1 MHQGRIEKVLKNMKA
16 HGFKELIISAIDSIF
31 YLTGHE
37 IHPGERMM
45 VLYLTDE
52 GDHKFFVG
60 ELFPMEDT
68 QLSVSYFKDTEDC
81 VALLAQTVQGNGV
94 VGVDKEWA
102 AHFLLR
108 LMKFKP
114 GTTFEVG
121 SPAVDFARLHK
132 DDEEAELM
140 RKSSAI
146 NDVVMAQV
154 EGILKSDKNLTE
166 LELIKKIEALY
177 LEAGA
182 DGNSF
187 DPLICY
193 GKGCSEPHHTSDH
206 TKLSENESIIVDMGC
221 RLKGY
226 CSDMTR
232 SFFYG
237 EPNEEYK
244 AIYNL
249 VKEAN
254 QAAIAAVKPGVK
266 FKDIDAAAR
275 NVITLGGYG
284 ERFIHRTGHGI
295 GINVHEFPDV
305 SSINE
310 MEAKPGMIFSIE
322 PGIYITGKYGVR
334 IEDLVMVTEDG
345 CEILNYYPRELE
357 RV

>member
-1 MHQGRIEKVLKNMKA
+1 MHQGRIEKVLHNMKA
-16 HGFKELIISAIDSIF
+16 NGFKELIISAIDSIF

-45 VLYLTDE
+45 VLYLNEDGE
-52 GDHKFFVG
+52 HRFFVG
-60 ELFPMEDT
+60 ELFPMEDD
-68 QLSVSYFKDTEDC
+68 SMNVSYFKDTQDC
-81 VALLAQTVQGNGV
+81 VALLAETVKGSGV

-108 LMKFKP
+108 LMAFKP
-114 GTTFEVG
+114 DTKFVVG

-132 DDEEAELM
+132 DAEEAELM

-154 EGILKSDKNLTE
+154 EGLLREDKTMTE
-166 LELIKKIEALY
+166 VELIKKIEALF

-193 GKGCSEPHHTSDH
+193 GKGCAEPHHSSDG
-206 TKLSENESIIVDMGC
+206 TKLNDNESIIIDMGC
-221 RLKGY
+221 RYKGY

-244 AIYNL
+244 TIYEL
-249 VKEAN
+249 VRAAN

-275 NVITLGGYG
+275 NVITAGGYG
-284 ERFIHRTGHGI
+284 DRFIHRTGHGI

-305 SSINE
+305 SAINE
-310 MEAKPGMIFSIE
+310 MVAAPGMIFSIE
-322 PGIYITGKYGVR
+322 PGVYVTGKYGVR
-334 IEDLVMVTEDG
+334 VEDLVMVTEDG
-345 CEILNYYPRELE
+345 CEVLNYYPRDLTT
-357 RV
+357 V